1 MTQPIQLQRLPR
13 KRHMKPATV
22 RALFWWVA
30 IVSFSTGCAGLIARC
45 T

>member
-1 MTQPIQLQRLPR
+1 MTPPILLQRLPR
-13 KRHMKPATV
+13 KRPMKPATV

-30 IVSFSTGCAGLIARC
+30 AASFFTGCAGVIARC